1 MAPAYGESRFEK
13 LRLVSYAFVCRDV
26 FICTFVAPLL
36 FFRGEKE
43 GFAIWAA
50 DQWLSYIAHAPKKD
64 EGCCGACASYMVV
77 RSAGSW
83 FVSGT

>member
-1 MAPAYGESRFEK
+1 MAPAYGESRFKK

-50 DQWLSYIAHAPKKD
+50 DQWLVVIHSARTR
-64 EGCCGACASYMVV
+64 EGRGLLWCMC
-77 RSAGSW
+77 
-83 FVSGT
+83 FVYGRT